1 MLMTAQDFLD
11 SESAA
16 AAKSAQAHNNKWFK
30 LCSNP
35 RWFEQIDDP
44 SLCGWIASIVAK
56 VLEEAARKL
65 SSWYRAH
72 RLLTASKKNPPTMT
86 SAA

>member
-44 SLCGWIASIVAK
+44 SLCGWIASILRSTCSTV
-56 VLEEAARKL
+56 
-65 SSWYRAH
+65 YRAH